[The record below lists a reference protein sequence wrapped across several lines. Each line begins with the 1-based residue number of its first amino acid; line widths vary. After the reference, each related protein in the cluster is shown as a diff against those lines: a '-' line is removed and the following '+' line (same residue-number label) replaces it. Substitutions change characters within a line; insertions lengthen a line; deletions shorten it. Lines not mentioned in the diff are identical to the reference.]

1 MNHNECSNSLF
12 IIASVFVVCTGE
24 VSYKLFRREVDLLAQ
39 LREVHQVQVWEI
51 ICQSIS
57 NTDGEIVV
65 DSAAGEDRWQGTM
78 LTQALGRLP

>member
-12 IIASVFVVCTGE
+12 IIASVFVVWIGE
-24 VSYKLFRREVDLLAQ
+24 VLYKLFRREVDLLAQ

-57 NTDGEIVV
+57 TTDGEIVV
-65 DSAAGEDRWQGTM
+65 DSAAGEGHWQGTM
-78 LTQALGRLP
+78 LTQALRRLP